1 MNPLITADD
10 GVRLYYEETGAGTA
24 VLFVHEFAGDHR
36 SWEPQLRHFS
46 RRYRCIAYNARGYPP
61 SDVPQEL
68 ERYSQAR
75 ARDDI
80 RCVLDALGIQRAH
93 VVGLSMGAFATLHFG
108 MAYGY
113 RALSLTI
120 AGCGYGA
127 HPAQQQKFQE
137 DSRALAR
144 LMLEQGM
151 AHAAATYGHGPARV
165 QLQAKNPRAFAD
177 FARHF
182 SEHSAQ
188 GSANTMLG
196 YQARRP
202 SLFALVEEMARIDVP
217 ALIVAG
223 DEDEGSLEASRSGDE
238 TAFHLRSGR
247 QTMSLK
253 LEKRAGAGWIVFDNP
268 GKRNAINGA
277 MWRGIP
283 EAMARFD
290 ADREVRCVAF
300 RGAGAKAFSAGADIS
315 EFDKARA
322 ERGSVAEYDD
332 LLDRVL
338 HSIQGSPKPSVAMIH
353 GFCLGGGLEVALAC
367 DLRYCGES
375 AQFGIPA
382 AKLGLAYNVEGHKRL
397 LETVGHARTREIMFL
412 GRRYSAA
419 ESLAMGLVHQVFP
432 DAELENA
439 VGKILQT
446 LCENAPLSIANTRTI
461 LEEYVKSSGAPD
473 AGRMRA
479 AIERCA
485 KSDDY
490 KEGRRAFMEKRKP
503 RFEGK

>member
-10 GVRLYYEETGAGTA
+10 GVRLYHEETGAGTP

-108 MAYGY
+108 MVYGY

-127 HPAQQQKFQE
+127 HPAQHQKFQD

-177 FARHF
+177 FVRHF

-223 DEDEGSLEASRSGDE
+223 DEDEGSLEASLLMKRTIP
-238 TAFHLRSGR
+238 TA
-247 QTMSLK
+247 
-253 LEKRAGAGWIVFDNP
+253 
-268 GKRNAINGA
+268 
-277 MWRGIP
+277 
-283 EAMARFD
+283 
-290 ADREVRCVAF
+290 
-300 RGAGAKAFSAGADIS
+300 
-315 EFDKARA
+315 
-322 ERGSVAEYDD
+322 
-332 LLDRVL
+332 
-338 HSIQGSPKPSVAMIH
+338 
-353 GFCLGGGLEVALAC
+353 ALAVLPKSGHVLNMEEPAVFNRLLE
-367 DLRYCGES
+367 DFFHQVEAGRWTPRD
-375 AQFGIPA
+375 PA
-382 AKLGLAYNVEGHKRL
+382 AKPPSIYGPA
-397 LETVGHARTREIMFL
+397 
-412 GRRYSAA
+412 
-419 ESLAMGLVHQVFP
+419 
-432 DAELENA
+432 
-439 VGKILQT
+439 GK
-446 LCENAPLSIANTRTI
+446 P
-461 LEEYVKSSGAPD
+461 
-473 AGRMRA
+473 
-479 AIERCA
+479 
-485 KSDDY
+485 
-490 KEGRRAFMEKRKP
+490 
-503 RFEGK
+503 